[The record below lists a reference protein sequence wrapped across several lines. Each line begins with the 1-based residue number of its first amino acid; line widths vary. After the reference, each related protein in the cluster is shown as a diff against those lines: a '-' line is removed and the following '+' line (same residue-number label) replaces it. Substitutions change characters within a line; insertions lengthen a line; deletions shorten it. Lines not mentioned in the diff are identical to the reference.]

1 MAKAT
6 LKQLR
11 EFFEA
16 DGGRKLQMQELKD
29 LKASNGGTDYDHI
42 AEGIGNGTL
51 TY

>member
-1 MAKAT
+1 MPKAT

-11 EFFEA
+11 EFFES

-29 LKASNGGTDYDHI
+29 LKASNGGRDYDQV
-42 AEGIGNGTL
+42 AEGIGDGTL